1 MDRNFST
8 LKCISE
14 KPMANIMLNSERLKS
29 QDQKQGHAFSLFL
42 PVALGPNQDN
52 QSKKRKK
59 VIQTRKSEMQLSL
72 FVDDMIIYTEIS
84 KESWRRKWRP
94 TPVFLPGE
102 SRGQRNLVGYSPWDC
117 KESDT
122 TERLTHIHIRNL
134 QTSIKTNK

>member
-72 FVDDMIIYTEIS
+72 FVDDMILNIENPKDSTKKLLE
-84 KESWRRKWRP
+84 
-94 TPVFLPGE
+94 
-102 SRGQRNLVGYSPWDC
+102 
-117 KESDT
+117 
-122 TERLTHIHIRNL
+122 
-134 QTSIKTNK
+134 